1 MGRLWEIST
10 VAGFL
15 SEDIK
20 RYQQKYNQTACFAN
34 ISKFDKEAL
43 KLMKLFLL
51 GVTGGDIV
59 TM

>member
-10 VAGFL
+10 VGGFL
-15 SEDIK
+15 SEDIE
-20 RYQQKYNQTACFAN
+20 RYQEKCEYQTACFAN

-51 GVTGGDIV
+51 DGTGG
-59 TM
+59 

>member
-1 MGRLWEIST
+1 MGRLWEISA
-10 VAGFL
+10 VGDFL

-20 RYQQKYNQTACFAN
+20 RYQQKYKYQTACFAN

-51 GVTGGDIV
+51 DGTDG
-59 TM
+59 

>member
-10 VAGFL
+10 FGGFL

-20 RYQQKYNQTACFAN
+20 RYQQKYKYQTACFAN

-43 KLMKLFLL
+43 KLMKLFVLD
-51 GVTGGDIV
+51 GTGG
-59 TM
+59 